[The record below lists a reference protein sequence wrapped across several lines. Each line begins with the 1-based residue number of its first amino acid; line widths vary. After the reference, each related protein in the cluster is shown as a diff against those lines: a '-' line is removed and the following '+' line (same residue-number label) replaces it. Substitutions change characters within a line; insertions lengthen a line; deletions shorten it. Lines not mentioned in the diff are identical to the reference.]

1 MSILDRL
8 ASSFG
13 ERRQD
18 ANCAVAEECVAD
30 PVLLAEIADGLRSSN
45 ARLAGDC
52 AEVMT
57 KVAEASPQLVAPF
70 ADRLAEMLAHKNG
83 RVRWESMHGFALV
96 SGFVPDRVGG
106 RLEWLCD
113 LIRGDKSVIVRDYAI
128 DAVAGYGGTS
138 PEAAKRAAPILEDAT
153 AVWNGKHAARA
164 LTGLARAAGVDPE
177 IAATARNAAERFK
190 DHERSSIRK
199 AVRAALRSLN
209 QEPH

>member
-8 ASSFG
+8 ASSLG

-30 PVLLAEIADGLRSSN
+30 PELLAEIADGLRSPN
-45 ARLAGDC
+45 PRLAGDC

-57 KVAEASPQLVAPF
+57 KVAEVSPQLVAPF
-70 ADRLAEMLAHKNG
+70 AAQLAEMLAHKNG
-83 RVRWESMHGFALV
+83 RVRWESMHAFALV
-96 SGFVPDRVGG
+96 SGLVPDRVGE

-164 LTGLARAAGVDPE
+164 VRD
-177 IAATARNAAERFK
+177 RFSR
-190 DHERSSIRK
+190 DDEGC
-199 AVRAALRSLN
+199 A
-209 QEPH
+209 